1 MFFFFHY
8 SCEITQRTEELREKA
23 EATKKLD
30 DEVMKLKSEAA
41 ELRAKA
47 AELERKAEQRKKEM
61 APFTKDL
68 SEKMKA
74 CEDLLTWVRQLT
86 KVAEIGKSIDIRQAQ
101 RQKRPRKEK
110 EDAAEDGV
118 EDETEADTA
127 TTKAAEMP
135 QKGGSRSEMKA
146 NKPKEAVEP
155 RSGAQVGS
163 QPKASTSQTQG
174 SVVVLSESDDA
185 GSCVGPSQTQ
195 VGHQVRK
202 AGNGPTPNQRK

>member
-1 MFFFFHY
+1 MRTDGVPHLRRLG
-8 SCEITQRTEELREKA
+8 EATQRHHT
-23 EATKKLD
+23 
-30 DEVMKLKSEAA
+30 LKSEAA

-118 EDETEADTA
+118 
-127 TTKAAEMP
+127 
-135 QKGGSRSEMKA
+135 
-146 NKPKEAVEP
+146 
-155 RSGAQVGS
+155 
-163 QPKASTSQTQG
+163 
-174 SVVVLSESDDA
+174 
-185 GSCVGPSQTQ
+185 
-195 VGHQVRK
+195 
-202 AGNGPTPNQRK
+202 